1 MIQSVLMMAREHF
14 QYERRLRGRIDKL
27 DENLRTMR
35 LVERAKA
42 LLIRLKN
49 LSEEEAYNFLRK
61 QAMEKRVTIGAV
73 ASAIIDSHE
82 LLS

>member
-1 MIQSVLMMAREHF
+1 M
-14 QYERRLRGRIDKL
+14 
-27 DENLRTMR
+27 RTTR
-35 LVERAKA
+35 LVERAKV
-42 LLIRLKN
+42 LLIQFKK